1 MHLKELYCVVRLNEE
16 VLTHIIALQNW
27 FVLYA
32 NDATRMS
39 VRLVDCAV
47 RWNAVELHLDS
58 LANLFRIY
66 VDI

>member
-1 MHLKELYCVVRLNEE
+1 MHLKELYCVVWLNEE

-27 FVLYA
+27 IVLYA
-32 NDATRMS
+32 DDATRMS
-39 VRLVDCAV
+39 VRLVDCTV

-58 LANLFRIY
+58 LVNLFRIY